1 MVFILVGSLAG
12 VTFYWMRKRANRF
25 DGARVSDGAVRG
37 EVVDIDAQQVGSYVP
52 VVIDE
57 DSM

>member
-1 MVFILVGSLAG
+1 MAG

-25 DGARVSDGAVRG
+25 DGARVSEGAVRG
-37 EVVDIDAQQVGSYVP
+37 EVVDIDSNQNGSYVP

-57 DSM
+57 DSI